1 VGAVTIYEE
10 TAVAVGIRY
19 RILLDDRNLGLFSSC
34 SGLGCEVT
42 VETREEGG
50 NNGSVWQFPTRL
62 RYPNITLTR
71 PLNKD
76 SAKIGEWFTAMVTSG
91 YRFGTAT
98 IDAMTAD
105 GTEVARFGLMGIVP
119 VRWSGPT
126 LSTTDANVVVES
138 VEIAHHGF
146 VPPTAGG

>member
-1 VGAVTIYEE
+1 MTTIHEE
-10 TAVAVGIRY
+10 TTLAVGIRY
-19 RILLDDRNLGLFSSC
+19 RILLDDWNLGLFSAC
-34 SGLGCEVT
+34 SGLGAEVT

-50 NNGSVWQFPTRL
+50 NNGAVWQLPTRL
-62 RYPNITLTR
+62 RFPNVTLTR

-76 SAKIGEWFTAMVTSG
+76 SAKIGEWFTTMVTSG

-98 IDAMTAD
+98 IDAMTAS
-105 GTEVARFGLMGIVP
+105 GTEVARFGLMGVVP

-126 LSTTDANVVVES
+126 LSTTDSNVVVES

-146 VPPTAGG
+146 VPPKAGG

>member
-1 VGAVTIYEE
+1 VV
-10 TAVAVGIRY
+10 TAVQDDTTLAVGIRY
-19 RILLDDRNLGLFSSC
+19 RISLDDWNLGLFSAC

-50 NNGSVWQFPTRL
+50 NNASVWQFPTRL
-62 RYPNITLTR
+62 RYPNVTFTR
-71 PLNKD
+71 PLNRD
-76 SAKIGEWFTAMVTSG
+76 SAKIGEWFTKMVTNG
-91 YRFGTAT
+91 FTFGTAT

-105 GTEVARFGLMGIVP
+105 GTEVAQFGLMGIIP

-126 LSTTDANVVVES
+126 LSTDDPNVVVES

-146 VPPTAGG
+146 VPPAGR